1 MDQFSHFFT
10 ASLTNTSSLYQALT
24 GHGWSQCAPCQPA
37 VQTQEP
43 SAALHFAPLVQ
54 WQVALHPGPQ
64 VPSEQGVEQSGP
76 RQPAETSK
84 TISHVWLFKQKICRP
99 KFVPVHQDQVKHG
112 LTSFYLLCRSKRRQP
127 ASSRQS
133 SYRSTPESSSSHRC
147 HFYTDSHSEPPVMIK
162 HIINNN
168 KPK

>member
-112 LTSFYLLCRSKRRQP
+112 LFLTVCEAFTFFAEASTVNRRAVDRVLTGALQRAVLP
-127 ASSRQS
+127 IGA
-133 SYRSTPESSSSHRC
+133 TFTLTLTVNPLWW
-147 HFYTDSHSEPPVMIK
+147 
-162 HIINNN
+162 
-168 KPK
+168 